1 MGICYVFLWCMKLNK
16 STIIPLLKIITLYM
30 QDVLL
35 GIQVFVVLNGMKFL
49 TSSQS
54 LARRITFSSCQFR
67 RYFSTS
73 PVTAQGD
80 FSTPVI

>member
-1 MGICYVFLWCMKLNK
+1 
-16 STIIPLLKIITLYM
+16 M

-35 GIQVFVVLNGMKFL
+35 GIQVFVVLNGMNFL
-49 TSSQS
+49 KSSQS

-67 RYFSTS
+67 CYLSTS
-73 PVTAQGD
+73 PVIAQGD

>member
-1 MGICYVFLWCMKLNK
+1 
-16 STIIPLLKIITLYM
+16 M

-35 GIQVFVVLNGMKFL
+35 GIQVFVVLNGMNFL
-49 TSSQS
+49 KSSQS

-73 PVTAQGD
+73 PVIAQGD
-80 FSTPVI
+80 FSTPVIWRPFPVNLINVDHHVPTVVSIV

>member
-1 MGICYVFLWCMKLNK
+1 
-16 STIIPLLKIITLYM
+16 M

-49 TSSQS
+49 KSSQS

-73 PVTAQGD
+73 PVIAQGD
-80 FSTPVI
+80 FSTPIIWRPFPINLINVDHHVPTAVSIV